1 MKTAIILAGGKGTRL
16 GDKLPPKGMLEI
28 NGKTLLQRQ
37 LDWLKSEKF
46 EKIILSLGHR
56 AEEITYK
63 NPGLQILTI
72 IEKEPLGTAGAVK
85 KAYKDNKLEE
95 PVYVFNVDDYVA
107 VETDKVC
114 QQLKDLP
121 IVVVKALPFS
131 IIDQDGKFHKQNT
144 CGTHIGHHLLRKED
158 IEALPDKGDLPTWLS
173 QRKVGVHMTDKDWVT
188 VNTPEQLEEFKKKI
202 K

>member
-16 GDKLPPKGMLEI
+16 GENLPPKGMLEI

-37 LDWLKSEKF
+37 LDWLHSEKF
-46 EKIILSLGHR
+46 EKVILGLGHR
-56 AEEITYK
+56 ADEVKYN
-63 NPGLQILTI
+63 NPGMQIITV

-107 VETDKVC
+107 VETDKVY
-114 QQLKDLP
+114 QQLSLP
-121 IVVVKALPFS
+121 IVVAKALPFS
-131 IIDQDGKFHKQNT
+131 IIDPNGTFHKQNM

-188 VNTPEQLEEFKKKI
+188 VNTPEQLEEIRKKVR
-202 K
+202 